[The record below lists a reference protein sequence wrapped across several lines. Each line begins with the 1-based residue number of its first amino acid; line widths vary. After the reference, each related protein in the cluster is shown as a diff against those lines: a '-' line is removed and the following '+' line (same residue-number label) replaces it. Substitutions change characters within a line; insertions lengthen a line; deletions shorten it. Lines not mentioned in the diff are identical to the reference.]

1 MELIFVMFVVVVIIV
16 IYLDNVATIMIM
28 QDGND
33 PRVLV
38 VLVMT
43 NSSQAQRDGF
53 KKVILVIVICRQ
65 HLEFQQDL
73 LVYRLNLLDLIVST
87 TAPTLVVAVI
97 AYGLV
102 VVVSHSMMM
111 IFVDMVLGEQVEWLR

>member
-16 IYLDNVATIMIM
+16 IYLDNVVTIGIM

-33 PRVLV
+33 PCVLV

-53 KKVILVIVICRQ
+53 IKDIVVIVRCRQ

>member
-1 MELIFVMFVVVVIIV
+1 MELIFVILVVVVIIV
-16 IYLDNVATIMIM
+16 LYPVPVVTIGIM
-28 QDGND
+28 QDGNE
-33 PRVLV
+33 PRVIV

-73 LVYRLNLLDLIVST
+73 LVYHLNLLDLIVLT
-87 TAPTLVVAVI
+87 TVPPLVVVVI
-97 AYGLV
+97 ANGLV
-102 VVVSHSMMM
+102 AVVSHSMMM